1 MIEKKVL
8 EDIVN
13 EYLWGQSKTPSS
25 SELADNKFTDRD
37 KNITLKILN
46 Q

>member
-13 EYLWGQSKTPSS
+13 EYLWGQNKTPSS
-25 SELADNKFTDRD
+25 SELPDNKWIRD

>member
-1 MIEKKVL
+1 MSIFGVKVKHL
-8 EDIVN
+8 V
-13 EYLWGQSKTPSS
+13 SS
-25 SELADNKFTDRD
+25 DLADNKFTDRD